1 MRFIIRLLISAVALG
16 VTFWLVDLCWDG
28 QVLPL
33 IIIALLFGL
42 VNALI
47 RPLLIILTC
56 PLIVLTLGLG
66 IFVINVLMLWLLMLT
81 ASVVWRILGE
91 TLQLEARGRRWRT
104 LFVLSFVILPWALL
118 PRILNPPQP
127 PVAGEDLRLA
137 NNALRAAEFTYGIT
151 GLWVQRLAVE
161 DVRRDAA
168 NAQDALETGS
178 TANNQVCLRG
188 YTWFFIPWQRYRIG
202 LDPNGAS
209 PLSLVPVPLT
219 GSCW

>member
-66 IFVINVLMLWLLMLT
+66 IFVINVLMLWLT
-81 ASVVWRILGE
+81 IW
-91 TLQLEARGRRWRT
+91 
-104 LFVLSFVILPWALL
+104 
-118 PRILNPPQP
+118 
-127 PVAGEDLRLA
+127 LA
-137 NNALRAAEFTYGIT
+137 NRLGFGFTCVPDFFWNLIIG
-151 GLWVQRLAVE
+151 AV
-161 DVRRDAA
+161 V
-168 NAQDALETGS
+168 
-178 TANNQVCLRG
+178 
-188 YTWFFIPWQRYRIG
+188 
-202 LDPNGAS
+202 
-209 PLSLVPVPLT
+209 LSLVSWGVSLLIPDDMEK
-219 GSCW
+219 GRKSRAAR

>member
-66 IFVINVLMLWLLMLT
+66 IFVINVLMLWLT
-81 ASVVWRILGE
+81 IW
-91 TLQLEARGRRWRT
+91 
-104 LFVLSFVILPWALL
+104 
-118 PRILNPPQP
+118 
-127 PVAGEDLRLA
+127 LA
-137 NNALRAAEFTYGIT
+137 NRLGFGFTCVPDFFWNLIIG
-151 GLWVQRLAVE
+151 AV
-161 DVRRDAA
+161 V
-168 NAQDALETGS
+168 
-178 TANNQVCLRG
+178 
-188 YTWFFIPWQRYRIG
+188 
-202 LDPNGAS
+202 
-209 PLSLVPVPLT
+209 LSLVSWGVSLLIPDDMEK
-219 GSCW
+219 GRQSRAAR